1 MLLWQTMKSDDYCSG
16 CGQKDTCKSAYDK
29 MGKASGP
36 NVAWKAIVAF
46 LVPIAVFIGVL
57 AGSQRLLEGRLE
69 GHGLTMISFL
79 VAVCVTLLVVFVI
92 RAVGRPTK
100 KEHCDKR

>member
-1 MLLWQTMKSDDYCSG
+1 MKTDDTCSG
-16 CGQKDTCKSAYDK
+16 CGQKETCRQAYEK
-29 MGKASGP
+29 MGKAEGP

-57 AGSQRLLEGRLE
+57 AGSQQLLDGRLE
-69 GHGLTMISFL
+69 GRGLTMISFL
-79 VAVCVTLLVVFVI
+79 LAACVTLLVVFVI
-92 RAVGRPTK
+92 RAVSGPNK

>member
-1 MLLWQTMKSDDYCSG
+1 MKSDDSCSG
-16 CGQKDTCKSAYDK
+16 CGQKDTCRQAYEK

-69 GHGLTMISFL
+69 GRGLTMVSFL
-79 VAVCVTLLVVFVI
+79 LAVCVTLLVVFVI
-92 RAVGRPTK
+92 RAISGPIK